1 MSGRPLLRFHRTSPA
16 CGESERGSASV
27 EAIVAIPVVLLI
39 IFGII
44 QGVVVLQ
51 ANNLAQVAASSAYET
66 ARLYDATTEDGIAQG
81 NATLSQ
87 AGTTLSGTEVTVQR
101 TAETVTVTVTG
112 TAPSLLPGVPIPIS
126 RTIIG
131 PTEKWVG

>member
-1 MSGRPLLRFHRTSPA
+1 M
-16 CGESERGSASV
+16 
-27 EAIVAIPVVLLI
+27 
-39 IFGII
+39 
-44 QGVVVLQ
+44 LQ

-126 RTIIG
+126 RTVIG